1 MINTTFDIFYR
12 DLDEQLV
19 AAAKAFSLRSDPEF
33 EAKIMLIRARL
44 VELST
49 SISQCGSDPK
59 DVILSA
65 ADTKKVERIAE
76 KANALAPERKP
87 IRVPKKLSFGQL
99 LEIAGFILQ
108 AVQTFQGCTAE
119 PPKPPELPISVG
131 QCVVD
136 RRDLVADIPKNNE
149 NISQNSIVT
158 LEDINDFFQH
168 LEIEIP
174 GSVPL
179 RQS

>member
-1 MINTTFDIFYR
+1 MTFDIFYR

-19 AAAKAFSLRSDPEF
+19 AAAKAFSQRSDPELK
-33 EAKIMLIRARL
+33 AKIMLIRARL
-44 VELST
+44 IELST
-49 SISQCGSDPK
+49 SISQCGADPK
-59 DVILSA
+59 DIFLSA

-76 KANALAPERKP
+76 KASALAPEQKP
-87 IRVPKKLSFGQL
+87 IRVPHKLSIDKL
-99 LEIAGFILQ
+99 AAIAALILQ
-108 AVQTFQGCTAE
+108 AIQTFQGCKAE
-119 PPKPPELPISVG
+119 HPKAPDFPLSVG

-136 RRDLVADIPKNNE
+136 RRDLVADIPKNDE
-149 NISQNSIVT
+149 NISQNAIVI

-179 RQS
+179 RQA

>member
-1 MINTTFDIFYR
+1 MTFDIFYR

-19 AAAKAFSLRSDPEF
+19 AAAKAFSMRSDPEF

-49 SISQCGSDPK
+49 SISQCGADPK
-59 DVILSA
+59 DIILSA

-87 IRVPKKLSFGQL
+87 IRVPHKISIDKLAA
-99 LEIAGFILQ
+99 IAALILQ
-108 AVQTFQGCTAE
+108 AIQTFQGCKAE
-119 PPKPPELPISVG
+119 HPKAPDFPLSVG

-136 RRDLVADIPKNNE
+136 RRDLVADIPKNDE
-149 NISQNSIVT
+149 NISQNAIVI
-158 LEDINDFFQH
+158 LEDINDCFQH

-174 GSVPL
+174 GAIPD
-179 RQS
+179 RQA

>member
-1 MINTTFDIFYR
+1 MTFDIFYR

-19 AAAKAFSLRSDPEF
+19 AAAKAFSLRSDPEL

-44 VELST
+44 IELSA
-49 SISQCGSDPK
+49 SISQCGADPK

-76 KANALAPERKP
+76 KANALAPGRKP
-87 IRVPKKLSFGQL
+87 IRVPKKLSFVQL

-119 PPKPPELPISVG
+119 QPKPPDSPISVE

-136 RRDLVADIPKNNE
+136 RRDLVADIPKNDE
-149 NISQNSIVT
+149 NISQNAIVI
-158 LEDINDFFQH
+158 LEDINDCFQH
-168 LEIEIP
+168 LEIEVP
-174 GSVPL
+174 GSIPL
-179 RQS
+179 RQA